1 MADSFLY
8 NRDDMRIH
16 AMVLAWLACAPL
28 HGQGPV
34 RLQVDATDAP
44 RRLFH
49 VRMNIPAKPGPM
61 TLLYPEW
68 IPGEHGPT
76 GPVVNLVG
84 LKIAAGGQPVP
95 WRRDD
100 VNMYAFHVEV
110 PAGASALDVAFD
122 FISPPDA
129 AGFSS
134 GSSATSRLAV
144 IGWNQFAL
152 YPEGAQPDDLQYQA
166 SLRLPDS
173 WRFGTALPARPRSGA
188 EIEFETVSLTTL
200 IDSPLS
206 AGAWYRTV
214 DLGTDRGA
222 PHFLDIAG
230 DSARSI
236 EMGPEL
242 IAGYKRLV
250 AETGALFG
258 VRHYRDYH
266 FLLTLSDHVAHF
278 GLEHHESSDDR
289 VPERTLIDAGPRT
302 MAATLLPHE
311 FVHSWNG
318 KYRRP
323 AGLVS
328 GEHDGGY
335 DFPMKGGLLW
345 VYEGLTEYLGEI
357 LAPRSGLETPQ
368 EFLDS
373 LAMTAAT
380 LDTEYGRTWRPLA
393 DTAVDAQVLY
403 DAGDDYRD
411 YRRSVDF
418 YAEGTLIW
426 LEADVQIRQL
436 SKGAKSLDDFCR
448 AFFGGSGGAP
458 AMKPYSFDDVVA
470 GLNAVQP
477 YDWAGFFRQRLD
489 STAAHAPLGGID
501 GGGWKLTY
509 TAIPSGMWSAAAEE
523 HKLTDLSYSLGF
535 KVKDDGTIVDV
546 TMGGPAQKAGIAPA
560 AQLIAV
566 DNRQFT
572 PTVLHEA
579 VQATAAGT
587 GTLEFLM
594 KTGEYYEVRRIEYM
608 GGERFPSLVRNPAVP
623 DLLSEIGAPLA
634 KNK

>member
-1 MADSFLY
+1 
-8 NRDDMRIH
+8 MRIQTM
-16 AMVLAWLACAPL
+16 ALAAVACAGL
-28 HGQGPV
+28 YGQGPL

-49 VRMNIPAKPGPM
+49 VRMNIPAKPGPL

-68 IPGEHGPT
+68 IPGEHAPT
-76 GPVVNLVG
+76 GPVVNLAG
-84 LKIAAGGQPVP
+84 LKITSGDRPVA

-100 VNMYAFHVEV
+100 VNMYAFHLDV
-110 PAGASALDVAFD
+110 PDGATALDVAFD
-122 FISPPDA
+122 FISPPDEQ
-129 AGFSS
+129 GFSS

-144 IGWNQFAL
+144 INWNQLAL
-152 YPEGAQPDDLQYQA
+152 YPQGAQPDDLQVQA

-173 WRFGTALPARPRSGA
+173 WTFGTALPLRPTTGA
-188 EIEFETVSLTTL
+188 EIDFEPASLTTL
-200 IDSPLS
+200 IDSPLA
-206 AGAWYRTV
+206 AGLWHNRV
-214 DLGTDRGA
+214 DLGTDLGA
-222 PHFLDIAG
+222 PHFLDIVG
-230 DSARSI
+230 DSARAI
-236 EMGPEL
+236 EMGPDA
-242 IAGYKRLV
+242 IAAYKRLV

-258 VRHYRDYH
+258 ARHYRDYH

-289 VPERTLIDAGPRT
+289 VGERTLIDDAPRK
-302 MAATLLPHE
+302 MSATLLSHE

-323 AGLVS
+323 AGLAS

-335 DFPMKGGLLW
+335 DFPMKGDLLW

-373 LAMTAAT
+373 LAMTAAEM
-380 LDTEYGRTWRPLA
+380 DAEKGRTWRPLA

-403 DAGDDYRD
+403 EAGNDYEN

-418 YAEGTLIW
+418 YPEGALIW

-448 AFFGGSGGAP
+448 AFFGGSGGVP
-458 AMKPYSFDDVVA
+458 AMKTYTFDDVA
-470 GLNAVQP
+470 AALNSVQP
-477 YDWAGFFRQRLD
+477 YDWAGFLRARLD
-489 STAAHAPLGGID
+489 STAEHAPLGGIT
-501 GGGWKLTY
+501 GGGWRLIY
-509 TAIPSGMWSAAAEE
+509 NAIPSGMWTAAAED

-535 KVKDDGTIVDV
+535 KVKDDGSIVDV
-546 TMGGPAQKAGIAPA
+546 IMGGPAQQAGVAPST
-560 AQLIAV
+560 QLIAV

-572 PTVLHEA
+572 PAVLRAA
-579 VQATAAGT
+579 VEATAAASK
-587 GTLEFLM
+587 TLELLV
-594 KTGEYYEVRRIEYM
+594 KNGEYYEVRRIEYA
-608 GGERFPSLVRNPAVP
+608 GGEKFPSLVRDPAAS
-623 DLLSEIGAPLA
+623 DLLSQIIAPAA
-634 KNK
+634 KK